1 MQAIK
6 RLDHHELEEYLTMVY
21 GKGYDKGRVAATA
34 QWKQAVEETLME
46 TKGIGPGRKELFR
59 ERLKNKISGAE
70 KPSA

>member
-21 GKGYDKGRVAATA
+21 GKGYDKGRAAAAA

-59 ERLKNKISGAE
+59 ERLDGKMNGVGK
-70 KPSA
+70 

>member
-59 ERLKNKISGAE
+59 ERLDGKMNGVGK
-70 KPSA
+70 